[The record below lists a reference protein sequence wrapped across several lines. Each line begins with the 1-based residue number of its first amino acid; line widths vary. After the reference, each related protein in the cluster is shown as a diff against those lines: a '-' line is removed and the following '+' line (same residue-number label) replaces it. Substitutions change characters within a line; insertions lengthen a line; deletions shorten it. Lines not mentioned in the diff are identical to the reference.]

1 MADADI
7 TFSLDWAALQDALE
21 GESLKAVI
29 RTFVQPAC
37 EVSASHIRDE
47 AIARLE
53 RQLVAGVGKGFG
65 GHPTGTTAAGIVIKK
80 LRSGWGYLVDAANAD
95 QPALDL
101 WLERGTKQMPARPF
115 FFDSARL
122 EQQAHQDRIG
132 TAIQDA
138 LSEYGFAE
146 GQGT

>member
-1 MADADI
+1 MAEADI
-7 TFSLDWAALQDALE
+7 TIALDWAALQDALE

-37 EVSASHIRDE
+37 AVSAAHIRDE

-65 GHPTGTTAAGIVIKK
+65 GHPTGTTAAGIVIFK
-80 LRSGWGYLVDAANAD
+80 LRSGWGYVVDAGNAD

-101 WLERGTKQMPARPF
+101 WLEKGTREMPARSF
-115 FFDSARL
+115 FYESARL
-122 EQQAHQDRIG
+122 EEAAHAARIG
-132 TAIQDA
+132 TAIGDA
-138 LSEYGFAE
+138 LSEYGLGGAL
-146 GQGT
+146 Q